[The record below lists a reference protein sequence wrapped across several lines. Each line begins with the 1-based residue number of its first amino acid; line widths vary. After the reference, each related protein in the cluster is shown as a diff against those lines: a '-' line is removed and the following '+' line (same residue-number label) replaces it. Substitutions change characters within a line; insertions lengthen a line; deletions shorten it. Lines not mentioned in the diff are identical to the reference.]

1 MRFEDV
7 LSNGTLW
14 ATVYDGEKE
23 NVLTQ
28 LFTNWLD
35 PLYLRKFFTENIRD
49 LESYFKIT
57 NVDSAVF
64 DTFQDATS
72 LACLIL
78 DLNPEVELDILFRPL
93 ENSRIGEMVLSRE
106 KAKGKPLSNH
116 SSWLRLYAIRVEENV
131 FLITGGAIKLTRTM
145 REREHTLKELNRMEQ
160 VRNYLINEGV
170 VDLEGLKETN

>member
-14 ATVYDGEKE
+14 STVYDGEKE

-35 PLYLRKFFTENIRD
+35 PMYLRKFFTENIRD

-78 DLNPEVELDILFRPL
+78 DLNPEVELEKWFSLGRRQRV
-93 ENSRIGEMVLSRE
+93 SRC
-106 KAKGKPLSNH
+106 
-116 SSWLRLYAIRVEENV
+116 
-131 FLITGGAIKLTRTM
+131 LIIHHGSDCML
-145 REREHTLKELNRMEQ
+145 
-160 VRNYLINEGV
+160 
-170 VDLEGLKETN
+170 